1 MPLKQPPRDLS
12 KVKCVKKSKD
22 KNGEEVIEYQVLFD
36 FVSNHTEGEVIKEL
50 LSYVLGSSRV
60 GLDRG
65 DGDRPEGDLH
75 HV

>member
-36 FVSNHTEGEVIKEL
+36 FVSNHTEK
-50 LSYVLGSSRV
+50 
-60 GLDRG
+60 
-65 DGDRPEGDLH
+65 
-75 HV
+75 

>member
-36 FVSNHTEGEVIKEL
+36 FVSCKGIVENNNV
-50 LSYVLGSSRV
+50 GSCSRKLRS
-60 GLDRG
+60 GT
-65 DGDRPEGDLH
+65 
-75 HV
+75 

>member
-36 FVSNHTEGEVIKEL
+36 FVSFAMVLVITM
-50 LSYVLGSSRV
+50 LSPVLGRSRV
-60 GLDRG
+60 GLDRRNG
-65 DGDRPEGDLH
+65 H
-75 HV
+75 

>member
-36 FVSNHTEGEVIKEL
+36 FVSNHRRKIGDQRTVEL
-50 LSYVLGSSRV
+50 CSRKLQS
-60 GLDRG
+60 GT
-65 DGDRPEGDLH
+65 
-75 HV
+75 